1 MNLMIFHF
9 SMYTK
14 IIKSRTVEGG
24 YYINGKT
31 ILLSNWG
38 FHKSSTFFT
47 DEEKKHFDK
56 YIEDYKI

>member
-1 MNLMIFHF
+1 
-9 SMYTK
+9 MYTK
-14 IIKSRTVEGG
+14 IIKSRTVEDG

-56 YIEDYKI
+56 YIEDYNIN

>member
-1 MNLMIFHF
+1 
-9 SMYTK
+9 MYTK
-14 IIKSRTVEGG
+14 IVKSRTVEGG

-56 YIEDYKI
+56 YIEDYKIN